1 MVPGRLLLIPTILRP
16 SYSIFPAPLSDLISQ
31 VKIQNIDLLSD
42 TITAPSLQEP
52 VDNEALQLWSNAVQ
66 KLIYL
71 TQGLGEGDKGDA
83 ELGKEFEEFKEYLI
97 GKKYR
102 QILQ

>member
-1 MVPGRLLLIPTILRP
+1 M
-16 SYSIFPAPLSDLISQ
+16 
-31 VKIQNIDLLSD
+31 
-42 TITAPSLQEP
+42 
-52 VDNEALQLWSNAVQ
+52 Q

-71 TQGLGEGDKGDA
+71 TQGLREGDKGDA

-102 QILQ
+102 QLLQ